1 MPENADQDK
10 QCNDWLLGVGPD
22 YCSSVTTTPVEVLV
36 LSATHLAPPADL
48 PIACLSLKHAWLLL
62 SPPYPSSCSPHQR
75 GPVQLVSK
83 VEWFTLSNSVVSL
96 PSVAVRST
104 LFSTVRIF
112 WREGVVTGFVGA
124 KGL

>member
-10 QCNDWLLGVGPD
+10 QCNDWLLGVGPE

-48 PIACLSLKHAWLLL
+48 PIAWLLL
-62 SPPYPSSCSPHQR
+62 SPPYPSGCSPHQR
-75 GPVQLVSK
+75 GPVQLVSM

-104 LFSTVRIF
+104 LFSTVRIY
-112 WREGVVTGFVGA
+112 WSEGVVTGFVRA